1 MPVAPGS
8 LLGEKLQSCA
18 GGAELL
24 CAGPGQTS
32 LPRAL
37 LAFQRKAAGAAPRH
51 GVSLNIHSLCYAAS
65 PICSHPTKP
74 LLSEGEAMSGSI
86 SMGRLSQRDCL

>member
-51 GVSLNIHSLCYAAS
+51 GVSLNIHPLSLLRCVAHLLPPHQTAAF
-65 PICSHPTKP
+65 
-74 LLSEGEAMSGSI
+74 
-86 SMGRLSQRDCL
+86 